1 MGTISGFFAEY
12 SGMKMLSFSAQ
23 LTTVSCAIIGP
34 VVFLIIIVLGFY
46 LYKQFDKD
54 IKRNDKDEDE
64 NEDTDEDIKL
74 GAKKGVIKKKND
86 S

>member
-34 VVFLIIIVLGFY
+34 IVFLIIIVLGFY
-46 LYKQFDKD
+46 LFKQFDKD
-54 IKRNDKDEDE
+54 IKRNDKDAD
-64 NEDTDEDIKL
+64 EDTDEDIKL
-74 GAKKGVIKKKND
+74 GAKKGVIRKKND

>member
-34 VVFLIIIVLGFY
+34 IVFLIIIVLGFY

-54 IKRNDKDEDE
+54 IKINDKDAY
-64 NEDTDEDIKL
+64 EDTDEDIKL
-74 GAKKGVIKKKND
+74 GAKKGVIRKKND

>member
-34 VVFLIIIVLGFY
+34 IVFLIIIVLGFY

-54 IKRNDKDEDE
+54 IKRNDKDAYEDK
-64 NEDTDEDIKL
+64 DEDIKL
-74 GAKKGVIKKKND
+74 GAKKGVIRKKND